1 MRLRLATST
10 LEAAA
15 DSVGRFD
22 GDGMLHGVFF
32 PEHGDP
38 SPPLYT
44 NRHLATPILSL
55 SLLLMHSPLPSISL
69 LISPLSSLHR
79 IVTAIMHTFLLAL
92 EARVGTLS
100 VANTNV
106 LWWGS
111 NLGSEAAAEAKEV
124 DGRAGESAAIARDPC
139 AEDKDGRLLALCE
152 SGPPLQVRVPG
163 LETVGWDRLKDK
175 TTDRDLRDRRRG
187 WGWKRW
193 GLGRIQ
199 EVSSAVAG

>member
-1 MRLRLATST
+1 MLIL
-10 LEAAA
+10 
-15 DSVGRFD
+15 DGRFD

-32 PEHGDP
+32 PEDGDP
-38 SPPLYT
+38 SSPLYT

-106 LWWGS
+106 IWWGS
-111 NLGSEAAAEAKEV
+111 NLGSEAIEERNIDHKAGQ
-124 DGRAGESAAIARDPC
+124 DGVPSPSDE
-139 AEDKDGRLLALCE
+139 KDGRLLALCE
-152 SGPPLQVRVPG
+152 SGPPLQVRVPE

-175 TTDRDLRDRRRG
+175 STDRDLRDQRTG

-199 EVSSAVAG
+199 EVSLPSLGATRRLTRI

>member
-1 MRLRLATST
+1 MLILN
-10 LEAAA
+10 
-15 DSVGRFD
+15 GRFD

-32 PEHGDP
+32 PEDGDP

-106 LWWGS
+106 IWWGS
-111 NLGSEAAAEAKEV
+111 NLGSESVQGKSS
-124 DGRAGESAAIARDPC
+124 DCQAGQSVTSPS
-139 AEDKDGRLLALCE
+139 EDKDGRLLALCE

-175 TTDRDLRDRRRG
+175 STDRDLRDRRTG

-199 EVSSAVAG
+199 EVSFILAQAPRRLTTD